1 MSQVYTNA
9 EGTGGTGDAL
19 AETLFHD
26 VEDHVDIKEGR
37 LMQMQGKVVDGQY
50 VNQKFISAMN
60 SPLMDALKQSLSTDE
75 NEIVFDFFGGQRSGI
90 LDTGLIKYLATL
102 KIRRLS
108 ADCFQELPYITSCLF
123 MGRCIAWLWRP
134 LQKCPCRFG

>member
-1 MSQVYTNA
+1 MSEVYTNA

-19 AETLFHD
+19 AETLFRD

-60 SPLMDALKQSLSTDE
+60 SPLMDALKQSLSTNE

-102 KIRRLS
+102 KIRLLS
-108 ADCFQELPYITSCLF
+108 ADCFRELPYITSCLV
-123 MGRCIAWLWRP
+123 MGR
-134 LQKCPCRFG
+134 